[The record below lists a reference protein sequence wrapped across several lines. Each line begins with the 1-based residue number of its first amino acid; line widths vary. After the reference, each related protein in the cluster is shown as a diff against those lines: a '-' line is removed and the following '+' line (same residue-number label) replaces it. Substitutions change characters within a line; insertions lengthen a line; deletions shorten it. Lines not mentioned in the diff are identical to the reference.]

1 MRLFNKLFST
11 EKKKKKKNSLLT
23 FEFGSF
29 NLTTAILSLTEQV
42 IRFSKNKQMGGNA
55 INTSLVNV
63 KYAIW
68 KLNYYLLAYILF
80 IIFLASI

>member
-1 MRLFNKLFST
+1 
-11 EKKKKKKNSLLT
+11 
-23 FEFGSF
+23 
-29 NLTTAILSLTEQV
+29 
-42 IRFSKNKQMGGNA
+42 MGGNA

-80 IIFLASI
+80 IIFLALIWIAKIKPIFFSKNIPPKLQGCEYISNQLGFESKFESIYRQQTKTT